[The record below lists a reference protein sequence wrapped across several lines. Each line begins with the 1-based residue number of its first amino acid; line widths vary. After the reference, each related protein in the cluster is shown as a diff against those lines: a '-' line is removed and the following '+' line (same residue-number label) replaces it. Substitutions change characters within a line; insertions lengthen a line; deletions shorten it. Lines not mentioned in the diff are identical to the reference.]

1 VDSLM
6 VIVPEDITMEAVR
19 GLEVGGTQAMGSTTV
34 NYYVAGGLAA
44 GEVASLAVSG
54 LAAGEGAAAVADS
67 TTGTAESGNLAK
79 IIAAIG
85 GAVLLLLA
93 IIIIIFRSP
102 KPALES

>member
-1 VDSLM
+1 
-6 VIVPEDITMEAVR
+6 
-19 GLEVGGTQAMGSTTV
+19 MGSTTV